1 MRPAYWEL
9 NRRGGR
15 RNQTGPRSRVVLGR
29 KHCAGCGHWR
39 HVCDFAQHRG
49 RPRARCRVCQAAYQ
63 RQWHANATPE
73 QRERQREYF
82 RFWMEAKRRQQGIQ
96 PRNFRHR
103 RSVVDKVEFVGLPTG
118 PLVSAIERVGLA
130 DIELGAV
137 AGVPPRSVFRLRQGQ
152 ELVRLD
158 LADRLAQG
166 LGIPL
171 AIIYG
176 DQPAISI
183 RTREPV

>member
-1 MRPAYWEL
+1 M
-9 NRRGGR
+9 
-15 RNQTGPRSRVVLGR
+15 
-29 KHCAGCGHWR
+29 
-39 HVCDFAQHRG
+39 
-49 RPRARCRVCQAAYQ
+49 
-63 RQWHANATPE
+63 
-73 QRERQREYF
+73 
-82 RFWMEAKRRQQGIQ
+82 
-96 PRNFRHR
+96 
-103 RSVVDKVEFVGLPTG
+103 DKVQFVGLPTV